1 MKKINTILLIILL
14 ITFFTNAKA
23 QQGRGGNMPPEGS
36 MSGIV
41 IEAGEDLPLEY
52 VSVVLY
58 YERDSSMAT
67 GALTDPEGKFSF
79 SDLKFGKYY
88 MDVKFLGFEKKR
100 ISGIKVTPKSKDVV
114 IGTITLESSDN
125 KIGDVVINVDKKH
138 IEYKIDKKVINVSQD
153 LTSVGGS
160 AVDVLEN
167 TPSIETDIDGNVS
180 VRGSSNFT
188 VLINGKPSVLDAS
201 DALQQIPASTIEQ
214 IEIITNPSAKY
225 DPDGVGGIINI
236 ITKQKQNNGFNGIF
250 NVSAATHDSYS
261 TDILL
266 NYKIGKFNFF
276 AGGDYRIKNSPG
288 EGYQEQTTYLPTG
301 DYNLI
306 SNSDRNWKR
315 NGYKGNA
322 GFDYY
327 LNENNTFTLSG
338 DYGYKDF
345 GMEMNTEN
353 QETFISDDGITYPIF
368 GYYARNTL
376 FNIGGYYYTANFN
389 YEHKFKQKG
398 HKISTLAYYSKWDA
412 DEINSM
418 FEDTT
423 NINWELIGDNTYKQ
437 QSYETKDRERYRFEV
452 SYVKPIG
459 ENHKIEAGYTG
470 RFDMVLSDY
479 VFDVYDYQLETW
491 QRDDEQTND
500 LVYKN
505 YIQAAYG
512 IFSGSYKSFGYQAG
526 LRTEYTDRFIQQG
539 DTKYPIDRFDF
550 FPSVHLS
557 QQLPGDNQ
565 LQASYSRRIHRPRGW
580 YLNPFPFYVDKMN
593 VRAGNP
599 ELSPEYIDSYELNYM
614 KRIESSFVSVEA
626 YYRQTNDKIER
637 IQILTEEGLMLS
649 TFENLSKDYSIGL
662 EAMTNFSISKMMNF
676 NISGNVYQYN
686 IDGEILDE
694 DINKSTYMWST
705 RGNATLKL
713 KTGTRVQLT
722 GFYRAPSI
730 TSQGSMDDFFMIN
743 AAVRQDLF
751 KKRLSIT
758 FSAKDIFNTMNH
770 NFTSETATFYSYNER
785 GHDAPILSL
794 TLSYKINNYK
804 NKKGEKGGNSDFD
817 GEGEY

>member
-1 MKKINTILLIILL
+1 MRRIKIIILTILVFGFVINL
-14 ITFFTNAKA
+14 KA
-23 QQGRGGNMPPEGS
+23 QQGRGGDMPPEGS
-36 MSGIV
+36 MSGV
-41 IEAGEDLPLEY
+41 VVESGENLPLEY
-52 VSVVLY
+52 VSVVIY
-58 YERDSSMAT
+58 YEKDSTMAT
-67 GALTDPEGKFSF
+67 GALTDIEGKFSF
-79 SDLKFGKYY
+79 SELKYGKYY

-100 ISGIKVTPKSKDVV
+100 ISGIKVTPKSKDVE
-114 IGTITLESSDN
+114 IGTITLQSNDN
-125 KIGDVVINVDKKH
+125 EIDDVVISADKKH

-153 LTSVGGS
+153 LTSIGGS

-201 DALQQIPASTIEQ
+201 DALQQIPASTIDQ

-225 DPDGVGGIINI
+225 DPDGVGGIINV
-236 ITKQKQNNGFNGIF
+236 ITKQKKSNGFNGIF
-250 NVSAATHDSYS
+250 NATAATQNSYN

-276 AGGDYRIKNSPG
+276 AGGDFAIKNRPG
-288 EGYQEQTTYLPTG
+288 EGYQEQITYFDTG

-306 SNSDRNWKR
+306 SNSENNWKR
-315 NGYKGNA
+315 NGYKGNF
-322 GFDYY
+322 GFDFY
-327 LNENNTFTLSG
+327 LDDNNTFTFSG
-338 DYGYKDF
+338 DYGLRDF
-345 GMEMNTEN
+345 GMEMTSQNEESFVAN
-353 QETFISDDGITYPIF
+353 DGITASTLE
-368 GYYARNTL
+368 YYDRNTL
-376 FNIGGYYYTANFN
+376 FNINGNYYTASFN

-423 NINWELIGDNTYKQ
+423 DVNWNKIGDNTYKQ
-437 QSYETKDRERYRFEV
+437 KSDETKDRERYRFEV
-452 SYVKPIG
+452 SYQKPIG

-470 RFDMVLSDY
+470 RFDIVLSDY
-479 VFDVYDYQLETW
+479 FFEVYDYQLDSYV
-491 QRDDEQTND
+491 RDDAQTND

-512 IFSGSYKSFGYQAG
+512 IFSGSYKTFGYQAG
-526 LRTEYTDRFIQQG
+526 LRTEYTDRLIQQK
-539 DTKYPIDRFDF
+539 DTKYPINRFDF

-557 QQLPGDNQ
+557 KQLPGDNQ
-565 LQASYSRRIHRPRGW
+565 LQASYSRRINRPRGW

-593 VRAGNP
+593 VRSGNP
-599 ELSPEYIDSYELNYM
+599 ELSPEYIDSYEINYM
-614 KRIESSFVSVEA
+614 KRIKSSFVSVEA

-637 IQILTEEGLMLS
+637 IQYLTDEGLMLN
-649 TFENLSKDYSIGL
+649 TFDNLSKDYSIGL
-662 EAMTNFSISKMMNF
+662 EAMTNFSLTKMINF
-676 NISGNVYQYN
+676 NISGNIYQYN

-694 DINKSTYMWST
+694 DISKSTYMWST
-705 RGNATLKL
+705 RGNATLKF
-713 KTGTRVQLT
+713 KTGTRVQIT

-730 TSQGSMDDFFMIN
+730 TTQGTTEDFFMVN

-770 NFTSETATFYSYNER
+770 NYTSQTATFYSYNER
-785 GHDAPILSL
+785 THIAPILSL
-794 TLSYKINNYK
+794 SLSYKINNY
-804 NKKGEKGGNSDFD
+804 NAKKEKREGGD
-817 GEGEY
+817 GGDTEEF